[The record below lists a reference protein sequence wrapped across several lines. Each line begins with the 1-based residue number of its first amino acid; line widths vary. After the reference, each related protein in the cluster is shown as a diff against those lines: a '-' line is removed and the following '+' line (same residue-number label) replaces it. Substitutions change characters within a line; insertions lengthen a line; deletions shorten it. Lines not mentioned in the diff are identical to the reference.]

1 MTAIGVVLALA
12 VAAWVVAPVLRARA
26 TGMVCPR
33 CGPRPE
39 EDARYC
45 SSCGA
50 ALGASRAAS

>member
-1 MTAIGVVLALA
+1 MTWIGVALVLA

-26 TGMVCPR
+26 VGTVCPQ

-39 EDARYC
+39 ADARYC

-50 ALGASRAAS
+50 TLSAS